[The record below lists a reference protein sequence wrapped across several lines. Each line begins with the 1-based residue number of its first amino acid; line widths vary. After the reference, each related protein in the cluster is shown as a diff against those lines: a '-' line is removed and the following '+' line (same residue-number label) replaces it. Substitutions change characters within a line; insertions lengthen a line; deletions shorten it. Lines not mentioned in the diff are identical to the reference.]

1 MRVSQLRVQI
11 RLKHDRRTICRSSSG
26 IRTDQIREQ
35 TSAPPQTCVVTM
47 MRQVSAAGD
56 DEPDELE
63 LAPALAEPVEEA

>member
-11 RLKHDRRTICRSSSG
+11 RLEHDRRTICRRS
-26 IRTDQIREQ
+26 DQIRSGRGREQ

-56 DEPDELE
+56 EPDELE

>member
-1 MRVSQLRVQI
+1 VRVSQLRVQI
-11 RLKHDRRTICRSSSG
+11 RLEHDRRTICRRS
-26 IRTDQIREQ
+26 DQIRSGRGREQ